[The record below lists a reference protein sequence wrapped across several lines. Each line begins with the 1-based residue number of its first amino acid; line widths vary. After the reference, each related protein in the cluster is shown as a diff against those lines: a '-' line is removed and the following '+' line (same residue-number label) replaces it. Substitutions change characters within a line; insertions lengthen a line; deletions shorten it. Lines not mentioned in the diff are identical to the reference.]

1 MDEIEGRSPRPGPRK
16 ERGYFLLRATRVR
29 DDAWMSQPEAARTLG
44 VSALRVAML
53 LANGRL
59 TPAENQAGHAGVTG
73 DSVHAE
79 ESWRAQATRR
89 AKLTRLL
96 IDAVGYF

>member
-1 MDEIEGRSPRPGPRK
+1 
-16 ERGYFLLRATRVR
+16 
-29 DDAWMSQPEAARTLG
+29 MSQPEAARTLG